1 MKVLVAEDDST
12 SRNFL
17 QKLLTKWGYE
27 VLTARDGTEAWELL
41 RNGEGPSL
49 LLLDWMIPG
58 MDGIEICQSLRE
70 KFTSALPYIILLT
83 AKDTEDDLA
92 LAFQA
97 GANDFLTKPYKR
109 GELKGR
115 LLAGERIVTLQMQ
128 LTERVN
134 QLEKQRLENE
144 RMNRSLR
151 ILLQYS
157 QILARTDNE
166 NALLQETCDLL
177 VNSGGHRMAWVGYK
191 GKDDNSQ
198 LISMASA
205 RQAEVKLDIT
215 RLSWGANS
223 WGTDG
228 SGALLLPDTPRVIGN
243 ILTDPRCKTWG
254 EDASNLGLNSA
265 IMLPLSLGNLF
276 QGVLFVYSSEVEA
289 FDAEESKLMVGL
301 ADDLTHGI
309 LSIRN
314 RLERKRVEDVLRK
327 LSQAVE
333 QSPVSVVITDL
344 NGNIEYVNLKFSRLT
359 GYSFEEVLGKNP
371 SILKSGETPA
381 EEYARLW
388 ETITAGEEWRG
399 EFHNRKKNGE
409 LYWETASISPI
420 RDSEGAITH
429 FLAVKE
435 ETTEKKRVED
445 ELKSER
451 HLFRT
456 LMDTVPANIY
466 FKDGTGRF
474 LRVNHSMTNHFGLSD
489 PGQILGR
496 TDFDFF
502 SQEHAQQAYRDE
514 RKIIE
519 SGQPLL
525 DLEEKETWPDGRITW
540 VSTSKMSLVD
550 PEGIVIG
557 TFGISRDITKR
568 KLMEDALHKAHREM
582 TDLVDSIPSIII
594 KLDHEGKIIQWNRTA
609 TETLGIPL
617 AAAIG
622 RRLEKC
628 KIKWDLSKVIGV
640 IAESSKDR
648 HLHRLEDVRYER
660 PDGTKGLL
668 SITLSFLGRE
678 MDQEEGLIL
687 SATDISERR
696 ELENHLRQAQRI
708 ESIGQLAA
716 GIAHEINT
724 PTQYVGDNI
733 RFLQESLGGLI
744 DLLDVYGQ
752 LSEAVRTGSL
762 TPELSNLVEASAREA
777 DIEYL
782 KAEIPKAIQQSLE
795 GVAQVS
801 KIVRSMKEFAHP
813 GQTEKVATDLNRAIE
828 STLTVARNEWKYVAE
843 VVTDLDP
850 SLPLVPCHSGDF
862 NQVILNLLT
871 NGAHAIATKVKE
883 TGEKGTIGVQT
894 RRVDGWAEIR
904 VRDTG
909 TGIPPEIQSKIFDPF
924 FTTKEVGKGTGQGL
938 AISHSV
944 VVDKHG
950 GSISFE
956 TEVGRGTEFIVRLP
970 LGEAPRV
977 S

>member
-1 MKVLVAEDDST
+1 
-12 SRNFL
+12 
-17 QKLLTKWGYE
+17 
-27 VLTARDGTEAWELL
+27 
-41 RNGEGPSL
+41 
-49 LLLDWMIPG
+49 
-58 MDGIEICQSLRE
+58 
-70 KFTSALPYIILLT
+70 
-83 AKDTEDDLA
+83 
-92 LAFQA
+92 
-97 GANDFLTKPYKR
+97 
-109 GELKGR
+109 
-115 LLAGERIVTLQMQ
+115 
-128 LTERVN
+128 
-134 QLEKQRLENE
+134 
-144 RMNRSLR
+144 
-151 ILLQYS
+151 
-157 QILARTDNE
+157 
-166 NALLQETCDLL
+166 
-177 VNSGGHRMAWVGYK
+177 
-191 GKDDNSQ
+191 
-198 LISMASA
+198 
-205 RQAEVKLDIT
+205 
-215 RLSWGANS
+215 
-223 WGTDG
+223 
-228 SGALLLPDTPRVIGN
+228 
-243 ILTDPRCKTWG
+243 
-254 EDASNLGLNSA
+254 
-265 IMLPLSLGNLF
+265 
-276 QGVLFVYSSEVEA
+276 
-289 FDAEESKLMVGL
+289 
-301 ADDLTHGI
+301 
-309 LSIRN
+309 
-314 RLERKRVEDVLRK
+314 
-327 LSQAVE
+327 
-333 QSPVSVVITDL
+333 
-344 NGNIEYVNLKFSRLT
+344 
-359 GYSFEEVLGKNP
+359 
-371 SILKSGETPA
+371 
-381 EEYARLW
+381 
-388 ETITAGEEWRG
+388 
-399 EFHNRKKNGE
+399 
-409 LYWETASISPI
+409 
-420 RDSEGAITH
+420 
-429 FLAVKE
+429 
-435 ETTEKKRVED
+435 
-445 ELKSER
+445 
-451 HLFRT
+451 
-456 LMDTVPANIY
+456 
-466 FKDGTGRF
+466 
-474 LRVNHSMTNHFGLSD
+474 
-489 PGQILGR
+489 
-496 TDFDFF
+496 
-502 SQEHAQQAYRDE
+502 
-514 RKIIE
+514 
-519 SGQPLL
+519 
-525 DLEEKETWPDGRITW
+525 
-540 VSTSKMSLVD
+540 
-550 PEGIVIG
+550 
-557 TFGISRDITKR
+557 
-568 KLMEDALHKAHREM
+568 MEDALHKAHREM